1 MPVDQLS
8 YGLPIREFLLV
19 GLVSAVVTLL
29 LTGPVRM
36 LALKAGAVAWPRGR
50 DVHVT
55 PTPRW
60 GGLAMFGGVLAGLLL
75 ALSLPALRLA
85 YFEGSSEVMGVVVAT
100 GLLVGVGLLD
110 DRFDLDAITKFAAQ
124 VTAGGLLVLYGV
136 QWTTLWIP
144 LGGGGTGI
152 SGSTLILGQGQS
164 VLLTVLLTV
173 ALVNAMNFVDG
184 LDGLAGGIGLITTLA
199 TAVFCVGLI
208 SENGNAPAA
217 FGPALIAVVLA
228 GACLGFLPHNFH
240 PARIFM
246 GDTGSMMV
254 GVMLSAAITAASG
267 RVIPDEETSASDFL
281 ALVAPLIVLV
291 GIVFIPVLD
300 LLMAVIRRTRAGTSP
315 FSPDKMHLHHRLLQ
329 LGHSHRRAVLLVYL
343 WAAVLAFGAVAL
355 ALVDETGVVLA
366 AIGIALVVAFVAS
379 AVPHLARTRSAATAG
394 PAASAS
400 AGPAATS
407 AGAPAS
413 ADDVADRRDPPAVGD
428 DARPRT
434 SDGPGP
440 VPPPAP
446 GQPGGRQPG
455 EGAPPGRTAA
465 RPVGPGTGTH
475 RPGGPPPVHRSGET
489 PSPPL
494 HRSGET
500 PSPPLHRSDEP
511 PAHLPGKAPAHRPGE
526 APAHRPGDAPAHRP
540 GEAPAHR
547 TGETPAH
554 RSGET
559 PVRRTGE
566 TPVYRSGETPVRRTG
581 ETPVYRPGGGPAPHR
596 TGEPPA
602 RWPGARPAPPVPG
615 ETPPHRTPAPPSAWR
630 GPPTRTGQRPAEP
643 LHRPDA
649 VPPRRTGE
657 QQRNGH
663 PQQPAP
669 DDGVPAPDGGHPRR
683 APGPSRTDQPTVP
696 NPVRRDPPGE
706 ADQR

>member
-36 LALKAGAVAWPRGR
+36 LALKVGAVAWPRGR

-85 YFEGSSEVMGVVVAT
+85 YFEGSSEVVGVVVAT

-110 DRFDLDAITKFAAQ
+110 DRFDLDAITKLAAQ

-152 SGSTLILGQGQS
+152 SGSTLILGHGQS

-267 RVIPDEETSASDFL
+267 RVIPDEETSATDFL
-281 ALVAPLIVLV
+281 ALVAPLVVLV

-355 ALVDETGVVLA
+355 ALVERTGLVLA
-366 AIGIALVVAFVAS
+366 AVGVALVVASVAS
-379 AVPHLARTRSAATAG
+379 AVPHLARARAARASVAAAADDVRTGSPGRGGAAPRGRPGPPPAGPGAPWPRAGREPLPPRARSTGPSGPRNGPGGRPAGPRPGGAWPG
-394 PAASAS
+394 PAA
-400 AGPAATS
+400 
-407 AGAPAS
+407 
-413 ADDVADRRDPPAVGD
+413 
-428 DARPRT
+428 
-434 SDGPGP
+434 
-440 VPPPAP
+440 
-446 GQPGGRQPG
+446 
-455 EGAPPGRTAA
+455 E
-465 RPVGPGTGTH
+465 
-475 RPGGPPPVHRSGET
+475 
-489 PSPPL
+489 
-494 HRSGET
+494 
-500 PSPPLHRSDEP
+500 
-511 PAHLPGKAPAHRPGE
+511 
-526 APAHRPGDAPAHRP
+526 
-540 GEAPAHR
+540 
-547 TGETPAH
+547 
-554 RSGET
+554 
-559 PVRRTGE
+559 
-566 TPVYRSGETPVRRTG
+566 
-581 ETPVYRPGGGPAPHR
+581 GPAPAPR
-596 TGEPPA
+596 PETGRPE
-602 RWPGARPAPPVPG
+602 PAPPWV
-615 ETPPHRTPAPPSAWR
+615 
-630 GPPTRTGQRPAEP
+630 
-643 LHRPDA
+643 
-649 VPPRRTGE
+649 
-657 QQRNGH
+657 
-663 PQQPAP
+663 
-669 DDGVPAPDGGHPRR
+669 
-683 APGPSRTDQPTVP
+683 DQPTVP
-696 NPVRRDPPGE
+696 NPVHSDPLPRD
-706 ADQR
+706 

>member
-124 VTAGGLLVLYGV
+124 VTAGGVLVLYGV

-199 TAVFCVGLI
+199 TAVFCIGLI

-267 RVIPDEETSASDFL
+267 RVIPGEATSATDFL
-281 ALVAPLIVLV
+281 ALVAPLVVLV

-355 ALVDETGVVLA
+355 ALVDETGLVLA
-366 AIGIALVVAFVAS
+366 AIGIALVIAFVAS
-379 AVPHLARTRSAATAG
+379 AVPHLSRARSAASA
-394 PAASAS
+394 AASAS
-400 AGPAATS
+400 PTG
-407 AGAPAS
+407 S
-413 ADDVADRRDPPAVGD
+413 ADDAAPRRPSAAGD
-428 DARPRT
+428 DGGWPRKPAEPGTAPPVRAAGEPVRRRPA
-434 SDGPGP
+434 DGT
-440 VPPPAP
+440 
-446 GQPGGRQPG
+446 
-455 EGAPPGRTAA
+455 PPGRTGGWST
-465 RPVGPGTGTH
+465 GPGADT
-475 RPGGPPPVHRSGET
+475 PAPPPVAPDPPAHRSG
-489 PSPPL
+489 
-494 HRSGET
+494 
-500 PSPPLHRSDEP
+500 
-511 PAHLPGKAPAHRPGE
+511 APGAPAHRPRETPVPPPHRANG
-526 APAHRPGDAPAHRP
+526 APAHRAVVPPP
-540 GEAPAHR
+540 HR
-547 TGETPAH
+547 TGETP
-554 RSGET
+554 G
-559 PVRRTGE
+559 
-566 TPVYRSGETPVRRTG
+566 
-581 ETPVYRPGGGPAPHR
+581 YRPEGSAAAPRPPWTEPPRGPGG
-596 TGEPPA
+596 PPA
-602 RWPGARPAPPVPG
+602 RALRGPGERPPPHQPDSTPPSGTRDSRRNGRPPVSRSDG
-615 ETPPHRTPAPPSAWR
+615 EH
-630 GPPTRTGQRPAEP
+630 
-643 LHRPDA
+643 
-649 VPPRRTGE
+649 
-657 QQRNGH
+657 
-663 PQQPAP
+663 PAP
-669 DDGVPAPDGGHPRR
+669 DDEQPP
-683 APGPSRTDQPTVP
+683 PGPARTDQPTLP
-696 NPVRRDPPGE
+696 NPVRRDPSAGG
-706 ADQR
+706 